1 MGDGLAVVWVRVGCE
16 FSVCEAGAVVWGYLG
31 PLGAGTALL
40 VVLVCIVLPVSF
52 YRNLKLASPPLS
64 TRWPPRLVLVL

>member
-1 MGDGLAVVWVRVGCE
+1 MVWVRVGCE

-40 VVLVCIVLPVSF
+40 VVLGF
-52 YRNLKLASPPLS
+52 D
-64 TRWPPRLVLVL
+64 LVET